1 MIPSRK
7 PWLALAAGAIAV
19 AALSQGSGF
28 SQSKTLT
35 QGPHR
40 MEIMLER
47 LEGTDWHTV
56 DPALVLNQGDRVRF
70 RFRTSFD
77 GYLYVTNLNTSGKYQ
92 QLFPLVETGENNRI
106 TNGTEYKVPQTSA
119 VFRIAGPAG
128 FETVYWLIS
137 PARVNEAAPSMA
149 PVPAGSPAKPLT
161 LTPRCDDAVLKARGD
176 CIDNSAGL
184 KLIPRG
190 AELPKTLA
198 QAAGESRR
206 DLLFMRQQDKAVV
219 SSPSPLTGP
228 VIYEFRLA
236 HK

>member
-1 MIPSRK
+1 MIASK
-7 PWLALAAGAIAV
+7 APWLAAAAGLLAV
-19 AALSQGSGF
+19 AAATQSRAF
-28 SQSKTLT
+28 SQSKTMT
-35 QGPHR
+35 QGAYR
-40 MEIMLER
+40 MELMLER
-47 LEGTDWHTV
+47 LEGTDWHTI

-77 GYLYVTNLNTSGKYQ
+77 GYLYVTNLNTSGRYE

-106 TNGTEYKVPQTSA
+106 TSGQEYKVPQTSA

-128 FETVYWLIS
+128 FETVYWLVS
-137 PARVNEAAPSMA
+137 PIRMNEAAPSMA
-149 PVPAGSPAKPLT
+149 PIPPGSPSKPLT

-184 KLIPRG
+184 KLSPRG
-190 AELPKTLA
+190 IELPKTLA
-198 QAAGESRR
+198 QAANETRR

-219 SSPSPLTGP
+219 SSPQPLTGP

-236 HK
+236 HR

>member
-1 MIPSRK
+1 MIRSRMT
-7 PWLALAAGAIAV
+7 WLAV
-19 AALSQGSGF
+19 AAGLVVAVALSQSRAF

-35 QGPHR
+35 QGAHR
-40 MEIMLER
+40 MELMLER
-47 LEGTDWHTV
+47 LEGTDWHTI

-77 GYLYVTNLNTSGKYQ
+77 GYLYVTNLNTSGKYE

-106 TNGTEYKVPQTSA
+106 TSGTEYKVPQTSA
-119 VFRIAGPAG
+119 VFRIAGPPG
-128 FETVYWLIS
+128 FETVYWLVA
-137 PARVNEAAPSMA
+137 PARINDAAPSMA
-149 PVPAGSPAKPLT
+149 PVPPGTPSKPLT

-176 CIDNSAGL
+176 CVDNSAGL
-184 KLIPRG
+184 KMIPRG
-190 AELPKTLA
+190 AELPKLLA

-206 DLLFMRQQDKAVV
+206 DLLFMRSQDKAVV
-219 SSPSPLTGP
+219 SSPSPLVGP

>member
-1 MIPSRK
+1 MIASRMR
-7 PWLALAAGAIAV
+7 WGALGATALAV
-19 AALSQGSGF
+19 TALAQSPAF
-28 SQSKTLT
+28 TQSKTLT
-35 QGPHR
+35 QGAHK
-40 MEIMLER
+40 MELMLER
-47 LEGTDWHTV
+47 LEGNDWHTI

-70 RFRTSFD
+70 RFRTTFD
-77 GYLYVTNLNTSGKYQ
+77 GYLYVTNLNTSGKYE

-106 TNGTEYKVPQTSA
+106 TSGTEYKVPQTSA
-119 VFRIAGPAG
+119 VFRIAGPPG
-128 FETVYWLIS
+128 FETVYWLVT
-137 PARVNEAAPSMA
+137 PAKINGTPPNLA
-149 PVPAGSPAKPLT
+149 PVPAGSPSKPLT

-184 KLIPRG
+184 KLIPRS
-190 AELPKTLA
+190 AELPTTLA

-219 SSPSPLTGP
+219 SSPTPLTGP

>member
-1 MIPSRK
+1 MIASK
-7 PWLALAAGAIAV
+7 AVWLAAAAGLLAV
-19 AALSQGSGF
+19 AVGTQSRAF
-28 SQSKTLT
+28 SQSKTMT
-35 QGPHR
+35 QGAHR
-40 MEIMLER
+40 MELMLER
-47 LEGTDWHTV
+47 LEGNDWHTI

-77 GYLYVTNLNTSGKYQ
+77 GYLYVTNLNTSGRYE

-106 TNGTEYKVPQTSA
+106 VSGQEYKVPQTSA

-137 PARVNEAAPSMA
+137 PIRMNEPAPSMA
-149 PVPAGSPAKPLT
+149 PIPPGSPSKPLT

-176 CIDNSAGL
+176 CIDNQAGL

-190 AELPKTLA
+190 IELPKTLA
-198 QAAGESRR
+198 QAANEGRR

-219 SSPSPLTGP
+219 SSPQPLTGP

-236 HK
+236 HR